1 MRTLVVSDLHLGART
16 RVDLLRRAE
25 PRARLLAALG
35 DIDRLVL
42 LGDVLELR
50 HGPVREIFSAAEPF
64 FSDLRE
70 ALPSGAEVVL
80 LVGNHDHELIAPWL
94 ARRVFDG
101 RPAPLA
107 LENRVEPEAGDP
119 LARLVRWLEPHPV
132 RVAYPGVWLR
142 PDVYATHG
150 HYLDRHVTVPSF
162 ERVAV
167 GVTSRLRRNAPDGH
181 ETPDRYEAALAPVYS
196 LIHAMAQGAAPQQGA
211 GPHTASARIWKALAG
226 SSRGP
231 ALRRR
236 ALTAGF
242 GLTIAGLNRAGVGP
256 LRANVSPQELR
267 RAGLRA
273 MADAVAALGIEA
285 DHVIFGHT
293 HRAGP
298 WPKDEPGEWSAPG
311 RVRLLNTGSWVYEPH
326 FLTPTPEES
335 PYWPGVGVVVDDEGP
350 PRLRRFLGGLGHEE
364 LRPTSATPAPG

>member
-16 RVDLLRRAE
+16 QVDLLRAAE
-25 PRARLLAALG
+25 PRARLMAALA

-42 LGDVLELR
+42 LGDIIELR
-50 HGPVREIFSAAEPF
+50 HGPVREIFGAAEPF

-70 ALPSGAEVVL
+70 ALPSRAEVVL
-80 LVGNHDHELIAPWL
+80 LAGNHDHELVAPWL
-94 ARRVFDG
+94 ARRAFDS
-101 RPAPLA
+101 RPAPSLG
-107 LENRVEPEAGDP
+107 LENQVEPEAAEP
-119 LARLVRWLEPHPV
+119 LARLVRWLEPHRV

-167 GVTSRLRRNAPDGH
+167 GVTSRVARTGPGRR
-181 ETPDRYEAALAPVYS
+181 ETPDRYEAALAPIYA
-196 LIHAMAQGAAPQQGA
+196 LIHAMAQGAPPQQGA
-211 GPHTASARIWKALAG
+211 GPHTASSRIWKALAG
-226 SSRGP
+226 GSRRP
-231 ALRRR
+231 AMRRR
-236 ALTAGF
+236 ALRAGF
-242 GLTIAGLNRAGVGP
+242 GLMIAGLNRAGVGP
-256 LRANVSPQELR
+256 LRANVSPPELR

-273 MADAVAALGIEA
+273 MGEAATAMGIEA

-298 WPKDEPGEWSAPG
+298 WPKDDAGEWATPG
-311 RVRLLNTGSWVYEPH
+311 RAQLMNTGSWVYERH
-326 FLTPTPEES
+326 FLTSTPEES

-350 PRLRRFLGGLGHEE
+350 PQLRRFLCGLGHAEVWPGG
-364 LRPTSATPAPG
+364 LR